1 MKTSNGVPP
10 RRVQVPGPIASLNDG
25 PQASLIKTLD
35 GFADATGTSVKTAAA
50 TTAATPD
57 AVSRLR
63 TDPPFSGPQTFSDAP
78 PWVNGEPRIWRAA
91 TKWVAR
97 CCADRDGMR
106 AVLLAAAAPAASRWV
121 ASRLHPCGKSC

>member
-10 RRVQVPGPIASLNDG
+10 RRVQVPVPIASLNDG
-25 PQASLIKTLD
+25 PQASLIKTVD

-78 PWVNGEPRIWRAA
+78 PWVNGEPPDL
-91 TKWVAR
+91 AR
-97 CCADRDGMR
+97 RHHMDGS
-106 AVLLAAAAPAASRWV
+106 VLRRP
-121 ASRLHPCGKSC
+121 